1 MAMQHGIVAFFT
13 MKSVLFKLCFK
24 LNIICIHK
32 FYRLQSPCDILFS
45 LIFTQSICHVQNQ
58 IQELR
63 KDTMKVRRSQ
73 ALNLGQSNTNAAELS
88 QVSVIQ

>member
-13 MKSVLFKLCFK
+13 IDKCLFKLCFK
-24 LNIICIHK
+24 LNIICVHK
-32 FYRLQSPCDILFS
+32 FYRLQNPCHILFS
-45 LIFTQSICHVQNQ
+45 IIFSQSLCHVQNQ

-88 QVSVIQ
+88 QVSIIQ

>member
-13 MKSVLFKLCFK
+13 MASVYLNSVSNSISFASINLIGCKARVIFCFLSFF
-24 LNIICIHK
+24 LNH
-32 FYRLQSPCDILFS
+32 
-45 LIFTQSICHVQNQ
+45 CHVQNQ

-63 KDTMKVRRSQ
+63 KDTVKVRRSQ